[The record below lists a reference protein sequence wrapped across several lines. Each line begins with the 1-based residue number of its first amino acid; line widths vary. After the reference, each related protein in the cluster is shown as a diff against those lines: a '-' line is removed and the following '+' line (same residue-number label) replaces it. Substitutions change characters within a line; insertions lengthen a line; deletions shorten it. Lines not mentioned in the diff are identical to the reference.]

1 MILLWKKQ
9 AMMQTMDEK
18 TGEKGLRPEELVPF
32 VREYLGLLEE
42 KRVLDLELRRCL
54 HDYRKARDR
63 ILSKRKPIEERF
75 NKVEEIVKKTIV
87 QQKLPGVKYKQYI
100 FTIEEKPVYKPQI
113 DKITEALDRNPVEHF
128 SHDKKTLAKIIVDA
142 VKKKIRDNSD
152 DVKKNH
158 MNMGLKIRVLPS

>member
-1 MILLWKKQ
+1 
-9 AMMQTMDEK
+9 MQTMEEK
-18 TGEKGLRPEELVPF
+18 QGSSQELRPEELVPY

-42 KRVLDLELRRCL
+42 KRVLDLELKRCL

-63 ILSKRKPIEERF
+63 IMSKRKPIEDRF
-75 NKVEEIVKKTIV
+75 NKVEDIVKRTIV